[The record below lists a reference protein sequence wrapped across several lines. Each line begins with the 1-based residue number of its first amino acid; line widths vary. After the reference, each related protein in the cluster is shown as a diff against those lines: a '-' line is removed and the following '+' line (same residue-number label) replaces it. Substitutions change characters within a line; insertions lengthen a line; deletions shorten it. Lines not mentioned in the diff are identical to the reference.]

1 MNLSAIQLPDD
12 WYALKVHQK
21 CSLYVNIRHQVASLS
36 PVFELHQSQ
45 MILKDILGLSIDFP
59 LLEKTVEKIKKQ
71 INLQTNKIPLI
82 DDEIDHT
89 VRLQMRDQQAKNA
102 EMIRDIQAKV
112 EELKIYVPTDKS
124 GYESVAGV

>member
-1 MNLSAIQLPDD
+1 
-12 WYALKVHQK
+12 
-21 CSLYVNIRHQVASLS
+21 
-36 PVFELHQSQ
+36 

-82 DDEIDHT
+82 DDEVDHT
-89 VRLQMRDQQAKNA
+89 VRLQMQDQQAKNA
-102 EMIRDIQAKV
+102 ELIRDIQAKV